1 MSEDLLFSIWS
12 PVRKSSKHG
21 LKTCQAIAAYQATSS
36 RGWPKV
42 FYQFLRAVAGKQMS
56 SPLIFLIEVLN
67 CLAKRHCRFV
77 LIVRLKMRIIKSIL
91 ISISTFC
98 ILSNLA
104 PPGWSKVVVD
114 HSLYGELLSKYVNNG
129 VVDYQGFKNEEAKLD
144 EYLTVLEN
152 TNVSELSRD
161 ELFAFYVNA
170 YNAWTIKLILSAY
183 PGIKSIKDLG
193 NIFKS
198 PWEKEI
204 VRINGRVLSLDDIEH
219 EILRAQFKDP
229 RVHFAVNCA
238 SKSCPPLI
246 PEPYRGSTLSRQLDN
261 ATRAFINDPKS
272 NYLKGN
278 QLYVSRIFKWFSEDF
293 NDDVVGFF
301 LKYAEGNFKKELEA
315 QKDKVKIVYLD
326 YDWSL
331 NGR

>member
-1 MSEDLLFSIWS
+1 
-12 PVRKSSKHG
+12 
-21 LKTCQAIAAYQATSS
+21 
-36 RGWPKV
+36 
-42 FYQFLRAVAGKQMS
+42 
-56 SPLIFLIEVLN
+56 
-67 CLAKRHCRFV
+67 
-77 LIVRLKMRIIKSIL
+77 MRISGSIL
-91 ISISTFC
+91 IFILALC
-98 ILSNLA
+98 ILSNLT
-104 PPGWSKVVVD
+104 PPVWSKAAVD

-161 ELFAFYVNA
+161 EMFAFYVNA

-183 PGIKSIKDLG
+183 PGIESIKDLG

-204 VRINGRVLSLDDIEH
+204 VRIEGRVLTLDDIEH

-229 RVHFAVNCA
+229 RIHFAVNCA

-246 PEPYRGSTLSRQLDN
+246 SEPYRGSTLNRQLDD
-261 ATRAFINDPKS
+261 AARAFINDPKS

-278 QLYVSRIFKWFSEDF
+278 KLYVSRIFKWFSEDF
-293 NDDVVGFF
+293 NDGVVGFF
-301 LKYAEGNFKKELEA
+301 LKYGEGDFKKELEA
-315 QKDKVKIVYLD
+315 QKDKLNIVYLS

-331 NGR
+331 NGA

>member
-1 MSEDLLFSIWS
+1 M
-12 PVRKSSKHG
+12 
-21 LKTCQAIAAYQATSS
+21 
-36 RGWPKV
+36 
-42 FYQFLRAVAGKQMS
+42 
-56 SPLIFLIEVLN
+56 
-67 CLAKRHCRFV
+67 
-77 LIVRLKMRIIKSIL
+77 
-91 ISISTFC
+91 
-98 ILSNLA
+98 
-104 PPGWSKVVVD
+104 D

-152 TNVSELSRD
+152 TNVSELSGD

-219 EILRAQFKDP
+219 DILRAQFKDP
-229 RVHFAVNCA
+229 RVHFAINCA

-246 PEPYRGSTLSRQLDN
+246 PEPYRGSTLNRQLDN

-301 LKYAEGNFKKELEA
+301 LKYAEGDFKKELEA

>member
-1 MSEDLLFSIWS
+1 M
-12 PVRKSSKHG
+12 
-21 LKTCQAIAAYQATSS
+21 KTI
-36 RGWPKV
+36 R
-42 FYQFLRAVAGKQMS
+42 
-56 SPLIFLIEVLN
+56 
-67 CLAKRHCRFV
+67 
-77 LIVRLKMRIIKSIL
+77 L
-91 ISISTFC
+91 ISIFIVTLC

-104 PPGWSKVVVD
+104 PSGWSKATVD
-114 HSLYGELLSKYVNNG
+114 NSLYGEILSKYVNNG

-144 EYLTVLEN
+144 EYLAVLEN
-152 TNVSELSRD
+152 TNVSQLSRN

-170 YNAWTIKLILSAY
+170 YNAWTIKLILSGY
-183 PGIKSIKDLG
+183 PEIESIKDLG

-204 VRINGRVLSLDDIEH
+204 VRINGKVLTLDAIEH

-246 PEPYRGSTLSRQLDN
+246 SEPYEGSTLNRQLDD

-278 QLYVSRIFKWFSEDF
+278 KLYVSRIFKWFSEDF
-293 NDDVVGFF
+293 NDDVLGFF
-301 LKYAEGNFKKELEA
+301 LKFAEGDFKRGLEA
-315 QKDKVKIVYLD
+315 QRDKLKIVYLS

-331 NGR
+331 NGS